1 MMFHLLRVRRTY
13 QAQVTATGD
22 IVEFLKKLSKKQL
35 FGLILA
41 LLVVMTV
48 IGSIIANFT
57 YLSDD
62 EQKTV
67 RIAVV
72 APLSGPLAVNGES
85 LKQGAELYAAGINE
99 EGGIRGGRVIIDV
112 YDDKNDPDEARRI
125 AEEIGAKTST
135 LAVISHWS
143 VAATRAAAPIYQKYN
158 VPMIAPSPL
167 DRSVIKDRP
176 SVFSGVYDTNYETA
190 FVANYTR
197 NVLGQKT
204 ASIIHDLSPRGL
216 RMAEAFEE
224 TYNRFGTRIRYKWG
238 FDSKSADAGA
248 RISEIVQDLKPKLD
262 VGTVFIAAEGDF
274 AAKVLKALR
283 DDKIRN
289 PVVGTSILATRGF
302 QAALGSDGDTIASYT
317 NGIVASTPL
326 LFDTANEEAQD
337 FNSRYQNKFGATSD
351 WVSAYA
357 FDTVHLIVEG
367 FKSATRNQDEDVVQ
381 GGRRIIRE
389 RLAAALDP
397 ETGIRGISGV
407 KMFSKEGEAKS
418 PVFMGRYDGRDMVS
432 ALTQLQPIKTGV
444 AANFIE
450 ELKKGKVLYVNDRF
464 MYKTNVVYTG
474 LQMKEVSDLDI
485 EKGQVT
491 LNFLLWFR
499 YSGDFKPEDLVFSNA
514 VEPIVLDK
522 PVEEQISRG
531 LNYKLYEVK
540 GKFTYN
546 FSKVKRPYGTFL
558 VGFDFAHKHLN
569 RNNLQYVTDVLGI
582 GLAGNSTYK
591 AILERNNVLSEKLGW
606 DIDRAWVSQ
615 EIVPVGTRG
624 DPTYVGHGSV
634 DPLFSRITL
643 GILTSPA
650 TINVRDFVPEEYFV
664 YLAIF
669 GVLGSLFA
677 VLMDRKKHGRFWSAQ
692 SWILRLMAWPVLL
705 LAGGNLLLDF
715 AVQELQ
721 VGYVDTIVIIYKC
734 LWWIVPARIGGIALE
749 RFLWVPLEQHTR
761 RMVPNVIRMFG
772 SLNIYVLASFGI
784 IAFVFDQK
792 ITSLLATSGLLAMII
807 GLAVQANISNVFSGI
822 AINIERPFV
831 VGDWVKIGD
840 LEEGEVVDITWRTV
854 RVKSRN
860 GFTISVPNGQASEWP
875 VHNYTAGK
883 VTRLTFNL
891 NADPDVDPRGIEEV
905 LMRALLKSEN
915 LVKEP
920 KPAVRY
926 NGTVDGFN
934 DWGGQFTI
942 QYWIANYSMR
952 EQIASDV
959 WDNVW
964 DELEKAGLC
973 GKVNQAPETATDVS
987 DADKPQAQPA

>member
-1 MMFHLLRVRRTY
+1 M
-13 QAQVTATGD
+13 
-22 IVEFLKKLSKKQL
+22 EFLKKLNKKQL

-62 EQKTV
+62 EDKTV

-72 APLSGPLAVNGES
+72 APLSGPMAINGQS
-85 LKQGAELYAAGINE
+85 LKQGAELYAEGINA
-99 EGGIRGGRVIIDV
+99 EGGIHGGRVIVDV
-112 YDDKNDPDEARRI
+112 YDDKNDPEEARRI
-125 AEEIGAKTST
+125 AEEIGAKTTT
-135 LAVISHWS
+135 LAVIGHWS
-143 VAATRAAAPIYQKYN
+143 VETTRAAAPIYQKYN
-158 VPMIAPSPL
+158 VPMLAPSPL
-167 DRSVIKDRP
+167 DMDIVADKP
-176 SVFSGVYDTNYETA
+176 SVFSGVFDTNYETA

-204 ASIIHDLSPRGL
+204 ASVIHDLSPRGL
-216 RMAEAFEE
+216 RMADAFEE
-224 TYNRFGTRIRYKWG
+224 TYNRFGTRMRYKWG
-238 FDSKSADAGA
+238 FDSKSADVNN
-248 RISEIVQDLKPKLD
+248 RISEVIEDLKPKLD
-262 VGTVFIAAEGDF
+262 VGTIFIAAEEDF
-274 AAKVLKALR
+274 AALILKALR
-283 DDKIRN
+283 DNKIRN
-289 PVVGTSILATRGF
+289 PVVGTSILATRAF
-302 QAALGSDGDTIASYT
+302 QAALGTDSETIADYT

-337 FNSRYQNKFGATSD
+337 FNSRYQNKFGASSD

-357 FDTVHLIVEG
+357 FDAVHLVVEG
-367 FKSATRNQDEDVVQ
+367 FKSAARQKNEGIVQ

-397 ETGIRGISGV
+397 ETGIRGITGV
-407 KMFSKEGEAKS
+407 KTFSREGEAKS

-432 ALTQLQPIKTGV
+432 ALTQLQPIKAGV

-491 LNFLLWFR
+491 LSFLLWFR
-499 YSGDFKPEDLVFSNA
+499 YSGDFQPEDLVFSNA
-514 VEPIVLDK
+514 VTPIVLDK

-531 LNYKLYEVK
+531 LNYKLYDVT
-540 GKFTYN
+540 GKFNYN

-582 GLAGNSTYK
+582 GLAGNSTFQN
-591 AILERNNVLSEKLGW
+591 ILERNNVISEKLNW

-634 DPLFSRITL
+634 DPLFSRITM

-650 TINVRDFVPEEYFV
+650 NINVRDFVPEEYFV

-669 GVLGSLFA
+669 GVLGSIFA

-692 SWILRLMAWPVLL
+692 SWILRVMAWPVLL

-721 VGYVDTIVIIYKC
+721 VGYVDMFVLIYNC
-734 LWWIVPARIGGIALE
+734 LWWIIPARICGIALE

-831 VGDWVKIGD
+831 VGDWVKIGELD
-840 LEEGEVVDITWRTV
+840 EGEVVDITWRTV

-883 VTRLTFNL
+883 VTRLEFNL

-905 LMRALLKSEN
+905 LMRALLKSDN

-926 NGTVDGFN
+926 CGTIDGYN

-952 EQIASDV
+952 EKIASDV

-964 DELEKAGLC
+964 DEMEKAGLC
-973 GKVNQAPETATDVS
+973 GKVKQAAETDSGTPDTNE
-987 DADKPQAQPA
+987 PQAQPA

>member
-1 MMFHLLRVRRTY
+1 M
-13 QAQVTATGD
+13 
-22 IVEFLKKLSKKQL
+22 EFLKKLSKKQL

-41 LLVVMTV
+41 LLVIMTI
-48 IGSIIANFT
+48 IGSVIANFT

-62 EQKTV
+62 EDKTV

-72 APLSGPLAVNGES
+72 APLSGPLAVNGQA
-85 LKQGAELYAAGINE
+85 LKQGAELYAEGINE
-99 EGGIRGGRVIIDV
+99 AGGIRGGRVIVDV
-112 YDDKNDPDEARRI
+112 YDDKNDPAEAERI
-125 AEEIGAKTST
+125 AEQLSRTEAGPSST
-135 LAVISHWS
+135 DTKPPLAVIGHWGNNVS
-143 VAATRAAAPIYQKYN
+143 AAVAPIYEAAGL
-158 VPMIAPSPL
+158 PMITPAPV
-167 DRSVIKDRP
+167 DRDVVAGRSNI
-176 SVFSGVYDTNYETA
+176 FSGVFETSHETA

-216 RMAEAFEE
+216 KMADTFEE
-224 TYNRFGTRIRYKWG
+224 TYKRFGTRIRYKWG
-238 FDSKSADAGA
+238 FDSSGGNFEQ
-248 RISEIVQDLKPKLD
+248 RIAEIVEDLKPKLD
-262 VGTVFIAAEGDF
+262 VGTVFIAAEED
-274 AAKVLKALR
+274 AAAAVLKALR
-283 DDKIRN
+283 DAKARN
-289 PVVGTSILATRGF
+289 PVVGTSILATRAF
-302 QAALGSDGDTIASYT
+302 QDALSTDGDTVSKYA

-337 FNSRYQNKFGATSD
+337 FNTRYQRKFGASSD
-351 WVSAYA
+351 WVAAYS
-357 FDTVHLIVEG
+357 FDTTHLIVEG
-367 FKSATRNQDEDVVQ
+367 FKSGVREEDEEIIA
-381 GGRRIIRE
+381 GGRRMIRE
-389 RLAAALDP
+389 RLAQALDQ
-397 ETGIRGISGV
+397 ESGIRGISGV
-407 KMFSKEGEAKS
+407 KTFSADGEAKS
-418 PVFMGRYDGRDMVS
+418 PVFMGRYDGRNMVS

-474 LQMKEVSDLDI
+474 LQLKEVRDLDVD
-485 EKGQVT
+485 EGTVT

-499 YSGDFKPEDLVFSNA
+499 YSGDFKPEDLIFSNA

-522 PVEEQISRG
+522 PAAEQISRG
-531 LNYKLYEVK
+531 LNYKLFEVTS
-540 GKFTYN
+540 KFSYN
-546 FSKVKRPYGTFL
+546 FSKVKRPYGTVL
-558 VGFDFAHKHLN
+558 IGFDFAHRFLN

-582 GLAGNSTYK
+582 GLAGDTSFQT
-591 AILERNNVLSEKLGW
+591 ILERNQVISEKLDW
-606 DIDRAWVSQ
+606 EIDRAWVSQ

-634 DPLFSRITL
+634 DPMFSRITM
-643 GILTSPA
+643 GVLTSPSR
-650 TINVRDFVPEEYFV
+650 INVRDFVPEEYFV

-669 GVLGSLFA
+669 GVLGTVFA

-705 LAGGNLLLDF
+705 LAGGSLLLDW
-715 AVQELQ
+715 AVVELQ
-721 VGYVDTIVIIYKC
+721 AGYVDMIVLVYDC
-734 LWWIVPARIGGIALE
+734 LWWIVPARIAGIALE

-772 SLNIYVLASFGI
+772 SLNIYILASFGI

-807 GLAVQANISNVFSGI
+807 GLAIQANISNVFSGI

-883 VTRLTFNL
+883 VTRLSFAL
-891 NADPDVDPRGIEEV
+891 NVDPDVDPRHIEDV
-905 LMRALLKSEN
+905 LMRALLKSED

-926 NGTVDGFN
+926 NGTVDGYN
-934 DWGGQFTI
+934 DWGGNFSI

-952 EQIASDV
+952 EQIASHV

-973 GKVNQAPETATDVS
+973 GKVSQAPDAGGQ
-987 DADKPQAQPA
+987 DADTSEPQAQPAQ

>member
-1 MMFHLLRVRRTY
+1 
-13 QAQVTATGD
+13 
-22 IVEFLKKLSKKQL
+22 VEFLKQLSKKQL

-41 LLVVMTV
+41 LLVIMT
-48 IGSIIANFT
+48 ILGSIIANFT

-62 EQKTV
+62 EDKTV

-72 APLSGPLAVNGES
+72 APLSGPLAVNGQS
-85 LKQGAELYAAGINE
+85 LKQGAELYAEGINDA
-99 EGGIRGGRVIIDV
+99 GGIRGGRVIVDV
-112 YDDKNDPDEARRI
+112 YDDKNDPAEASRI
-125 AEEIGAKTST
+125 AEELGAKSST
-135 LAVISHWS
+135 LAVIGHWS
-143 VAATRAAAPIYQKYN
+143 VETSKAAAPIYQKYN
-158 VPMIAPSPL
+158 LPMIAPAPL
-167 DRSVIKDRP
+167 DREIVEGKPVI
-176 SVFSGVYDTNYETA
+176 FSGIFDTNHETA

-216 RMAEAFEE
+216 RMAETFEE
-224 TYNRFGTRIRYKWG
+224 TYKRFGTRIRYKWG
-238 FDSKSADAGA
+238 FDSENDDLEA
-248 RISEIVQDLKPKLD
+248 RINEIVEDLKPKLD
-262 VGTVFIAAEGDF
+262 VGTVFIAAEEDT
-274 AAKVLKALR
+274 AARVLMALR
-283 DDKIRN
+283 DAKARN
-289 PVVGTSILATRGF
+289 PVVGTSILATRAF
-302 QAALGSDGDTIASYT
+302 QQSLGKDSETIAGYT
-317 NGIVASTPL
+317 NGIVTSTPL

-337 FNSRYQNKFGATSD
+337 FNSRYQNKFGSSSD

-357 FDTVHLIVEG
+357 FDSTHLIVEG
-367 FKSATRNQDEDVVQ
+367 FKGGVRQEGEGIVD
-381 GGRRIIRE
+381 GGRRMIRE
-389 RLAAALDP
+389 RLSQAIDA
-397 ETGIRGISGV
+397 ENGIRGISGV
-407 KMFSKEGEAKS
+407 KTFTAEGEAKS

-432 ALTQLQPIKTGV
+432 ALTQLQPIKAGV

-474 LQMKEVSDLDI
+474 LQVKEVTDLDV

-499 YSGDFKPEDLVFSNA
+499 YSGDFKPEDLIFSNA

-522 PVEEQISRG
+522 PAAEQISRG
-531 LNYKLYEVK
+531 LNYKLFEVT
-540 GKFTYN
+540 GKFNYN
-546 FSKVKRPYGTFL
+546 FSKVKRPYGTVL
-558 VGFDFAHKHLN
+558 IGFDFAHRFLN

-582 GLAGNSTYK
+582 GLAGDTTFQT
-591 AILERNNVLSEKLGW
+591 ILERNQVISEKLDW

-634 DPLFSRITL
+634 DPLFSRITM

-650 TINVRDFVPEEYFV
+650 RINVRDFVPEEYFV
-664 YLAIF
+664 YLTIF
-669 GVLGSLFA
+669 GVLGTIFA

-692 SWILRLMAWPVLL
+692 SWMLRLMSWPVLL
-705 LAGGNLLLDF
+705 LAGGSLLLDF

-721 VGYVDTIVIIYKC
+721 AGYVDMIVLVYDC
-734 LWWIVPARIGGIALE
+734 LWWIVPARICGIALE

-772 SLNIYVLASFGI
+772 SLNIYILAAFGI

-807 GLAVQANISNVFSGI
+807 GLAIQANISNVFSGI

-883 VTRLTFNL
+883 VTRMSYNL
-891 NADPDVDPRGIEEV
+891 NVDPDVDPRIIEDV
-905 LMRALLKSEN
+905 LMKALLKSEN

-926 NGTVDGFN
+926 NGTVDGYN
-934 DWGGQFTI
+934 DWGGQFSI

-973 GKVNQAPETATDVS
+973 GKVNKTPDNTEVAAGEGPE
-987 DADKPQAQPA
+987 PQAQPAQ

>member
-1 MMFHLLRVRRTY
+1 M
-13 QAQVTATGD
+13 
-22 IVEFLKKLSKKQL
+22 EFLKQLSKKQL

-41 LLVVMTV
+41 LLVIMT
-48 IGSIIANFT
+48 ILGSIVANFT

-62 EQKTV
+62 EDKTV

-72 APLSGPLAVNGES
+72 APLSGPLAINGQS
-85 LKQGAELYAAGINE
+85 LMQGAELYAEGINDA
-99 EGGIRGGRVIIDV
+99 GGIRGGRVIVDV
-112 YDDKNDPDEARRI
+112 HDDKNDPDEARRI
-125 AEEIGAKTST
+125 AEELGAKSNT
-135 LAVISHWS
+135 LAVIGHWS
-143 VAATRAAAPIYQKYN
+143 VETTRAAASVYQKYN
-158 VPMIAPSPL
+158 LPMIAPTPL
-167 DRSVIKDRP
+167 DRSVVEGNA
-176 SVFSGVYDTNYETA
+176 SVFSGVFDTSHETA

-204 ASIIHDLSPRGL
+204 ASIIHDLSPRGS
-216 RMAEAFEE
+216 RMADTFEE
-224 TYNRFGTRIRYKWG
+224 TYKRFGTRIRYKWG
-238 FDSKSADAGA
+238 FDSQSADLDA
-248 RISEIVQDLKPKLD
+248 RIQEIVEDLKPKLD
-262 VGTVFIAAEGDF
+262 VGTVFIAAEEDV
-274 AAKVLKALR
+274 AAKVLVALR
-283 DDKIRN
+283 GVKARN
-289 PVVGTSILATRGF
+289 QVVGTSILATRAF
-302 QAALGSDGDTIASYT
+302 QQALGEENETIASLT

-337 FNSRYQNKFGATSD
+337 FNSRYQNKFGSTSD
-351 WVSAYA
+351 WVAAYA
-357 FDTVHLIVEG
+357 FDATHLIVEG
-367 FKSATRNQDEDVVQ
+367 FKSGTRDEGEDVVT
-381 GGRRIIRE
+381 GGRRLIRE
-389 RLAAALDP
+389 RLASALDAD
-397 ETGIRGISGV
+397 TGIRGISGV
-407 KMFSKEGEAKS
+407 KAFTADGEAKS

-432 ALTQLQPIKTGV
+432 ALTQLQPIKAGV

-474 LQMKEVSDLDI
+474 LQVKEVSELDV

-491 LNFLLWFR
+491 LNLLLWFR
-499 YSGDFKPEDLVFSNA
+499 YSGDFQPEDLIFSNA

-522 PVEEQISRG
+522 PAAEQISRG
-531 LNYKLYEVK
+531 LNYKLYEITA
-540 GKFTYN
+540 KFNYN
-546 FSKVKRPYGTFL
+546 FSKVKRPYGTVL
-558 VGFDFAHKHLN
+558 IGFDFAHRFLN

-582 GLAGNSTYK
+582 GLAGENTFQS
-591 AILERNNVLSEKLGW
+591 ILERNQVISEKLDW

-615 EIVPVGTRG
+615 EIVPIGTRG

-634 DPLFSRITL
+634 DPLFSRITM

-650 TINVRDFVPEEYFV
+650 RINVRDFVPEEYFV
-664 YLAIF
+664 YLTIF
-669 GVLGSLFA
+669 GVLGTVFA

-692 SWILRLMAWPVLL
+692 SWMLRLMAWPVLL
-705 LAGGNLLLDF
+705 LAGGSLLLDF

-721 VGYVDTIVIIYKC
+721 AGYVDMIVLVYDC
-734 LWWIVPARIGGIALE
+734 LWWIVPARISGIALE

-772 SLNIYVLASFGI
+772 SLNIYILAAFGI

-807 GLAVQANISNVFSGI
+807 GLAIQANISNVFSGI

-875 VHNYTAGK
+875 VHNFTAGK
-883 VTRLTFNL
+883 VTRLHFNL
-891 NADPDVDPRGIEEV
+891 NIDPDVDPRGVEDV
-905 LMRALLKSEN
+905 LMKALLKSDN

-926 NGTVDGFN
+926 NGTVDGYN

-973 GKVNQAPETATDVS
+973 GKVSEKPEVGSAS
-987 DADKPQAQPA
+987 GGDAAEPQAQPAQ

>member
-1 MMFHLLRVRRTY
+1 M
-13 QAQVTATGD
+13 TGTGE
-22 IVEFLKKLSKKQL
+22 IVEFLKRLSKKQL

-41 LLVVMTV
+41 LLVIMTI

-62 EQKTV
+62 EDKTV

-72 APLSGPLAVNGES
+72 APLSGPLAINGQS
-85 LKQGAELYAAGINE
+85 LTQGAELYAEGINE
-99 EGGIRGGRVIIDV
+99 AGGIRGGRVIVDV
-112 YDDKNDPDEARRI
+112 YDDKNDPAEARRI
-125 AEEIGAKTST
+125 AEELGNSST
-135 LAVISHWS
+135 LAVIGHWS
-143 VAATRAAAPIYQKYN
+143 VKTSSAAAPIYQKYN
-158 VPMIAPSPL
+158 LPMIAPAPV
-167 DRSVIKDRP
+167 DHDVVEGKPAI
-176 SVFSGVYDTNYETA
+176 FSGVFDTNHETA

-216 RMAEAFEE
+216 KMADTFEE
-224 TYNRFGTRIRYKWG
+224 TYKRFGTRIRYKWG
-238 FDSKSADAGA
+238 FDSESPDLDD
-248 RISEIVQDLKPKLD
+248 RIQEIAEDLKPKLD
-262 VGTVFIAAEGDF
+262 VGTVFIAAEEDI
-274 AAKVLKALR
+274 AAKVLIALR
-283 DDKIRN
+283 GIKARN
-289 PVVGTSILATRGF
+289 PVVGTSILATRAF
-302 QAALGSDGDTIASYT
+302 QQSLGEDSETISGYT
-317 NGIVASTPL
+317 NGIVTSTPL

-337 FNSRYQNKFGATSD
+337 FNSRYQNKFGSTSD
-351 WVSAYA
+351 WVAAYA
-357 FDTVHLIVEG
+357 FDTTHLIVES
-367 FKSATRNQDEDVVQ
+367 FKGGVRAEEENIVD

-389 RLAAALDP
+389 RLAAAIDL
-397 ETGIRGISGV
+397 ENGIRGITGV
-407 KMFSKEGEAKS
+407 KTFTAQGEAKS
-418 PVFMGRYDGRDMVS
+418 PVFMGRYDGRNMVS
-432 ALTQLQPIKTGV
+432 ALTQLQPIKAGV

-474 LQMKEVSDLDI
+474 LQVKEVTDLDV

-491 LNFLLWFR
+491 LHFLLWFR
-499 YSGDFKPEDLVFSNA
+499 YSGDFKPEDLIFSNA
-514 VEPIVLDK
+514 VEPIVLDT
-522 PVEEQISRG
+522 PAAEQISRG

-540 GKFTYN
+540 GKFNYN
-546 FSKVKRPYGTFL
+546 FSKVKRPYGTVL
-558 VGFDFAHKHLN
+558 IGFDFAHRVLN

-582 GLAGNSTYK
+582 GLAGQTTFQN
-591 AILERNNVLSEKLGW
+591 ILERNQVISEKLDW

-634 DPLFSRITL
+634 DPLFSRITM
-643 GILTSPA
+643 GVLTSPA
-650 TINVRDFVPEEYFV
+650 RINVRDFVPEEYFV
-664 YLAIF
+664 YLTIF
-669 GVLGSLFA
+669 GLLGTIFA

-692 SWILRLMAWPVLL
+692 SWILRLMSWPVLL
-705 LAGGNLLLDF
+705 LAGGSLLLDF

-721 VGYVDTIVIIYKC
+721 AGYVDMIVLVYDC
-734 LWWIVPARIGGIALE
+734 LWWIIPARICGIALE

-772 SLNIYVLASFGI
+772 SLNIYILAAFGI

-807 GLAVQANISNVFSGI
+807 GLAIQANISNVFSGI

-831 VGDWVKIGD
+831 VGDWVKIGE

-854 RVKSRN
+854 RVKTRN

-883 VTRLTFNL
+883 VTRLSYNL
-891 NADPDVDPRGIEEV
+891 NVDPDVDPRGIEDV

-915 LVKEP
+915 IVKEP
-920 KPAVRY
+920 KPSVRY
-926 NGTVDGFN
+926 NGTVDGYN
-934 DWGGQFTI
+934 DWGGQFSI

-973 GKVNQAPETATDVS
+973 GKVNKAESEDVS
-987 DADKPQAQPA
+987 PDSDAGNAEPQAQPAQ

>member
-1 MMFHLLRVRRTY
+1 M
-13 QAQVTATGD
+13 
-22 IVEFLKKLSKKQL
+22 EFLKGLNKKQL

-41 LLVVMTV
+41 LLVIMTV

-62 EQKTV
+62 EDKTV

-72 APLSGPLAVNGES
+72 APLSGPLAVNGQS
-85 LKQGAELYAAGINE
+85 LKQGAELYAEGINE
-99 EGGIRGGRVIIDV
+99 EGGIRGGRVVIDV
-112 YDDKNDPDEARRI
+112 YDDKNDPAEARKI
-125 AEEIGAKTST
+125 AEELAANSRT
-135 LAVISHWS
+135 LAVIGHWS
-143 VAATRAAAPIYQKYN
+143 VAAASAAAPIYQKHDL
-158 VPMIAPSPL
+158 PMIAPAPL
-167 DRSVIKDRP
+167 DKSVAEGSPAI
-176 SVFSGVYDTNYETA
+176 FSGVFDTNHETA

-216 RMAEAFEE
+216 RMAETFEE
-224 TYNRFGTRIRYKWG
+224 TYSRFGTRIRYKWG
-238 FDSKSADAGA
+238 FDSTSTDVDT
-248 RISEIVQDLKPKLD
+248 RIQEIVEDLKPKLD
-262 VGTVFIAAEGDF
+262 VGTVFIAAEEDF
-274 AAKVLKALR
+274 AAAVLMALR
-283 DDKIRN
+283 DNKIRN
-289 PVVGTSILATRGF
+289 PVVGTSLLATRAF
-302 QAALGSDGDTIASYT
+302 QVALGKDSETIAGYT
-317 NGIVASTPL
+317 NGIVTSTPL
-326 LFDTANEEAQD
+326 LFDTANEEAQV
-337 FNSRYQNKFGATSD
+337 FNARYQTKFGTTSD

-367 FKSATRNQDEDVVQ
+367 FKSQARKDGEDAVK

-389 RLAAALDP
+389 RLAQALDA
-397 ETGIRGISGV
+397 ETGIRGITGV
-407 KMFSKEGEAKS
+407 KSFTEQGEAKS

-432 ALTQLQPIKTGV
+432 ALTQLQPIKVGV

-474 LQMKEVSDLDI
+474 LQVKEVTDLDI
-485 EKGQVT
+485 EKGHVT

-499 YSGDFKPEDLVFSNA
+499 YSGDFQPEDLVFTNA
-514 VEPIVLDK
+514 AEPIILDK
-522 PVEEQISRG
+522 PSEEQISRG
-531 LNYKLYEVK
+531 LNYKLYEVT
-540 GKFTYN
+540 GKFNYN
-546 FSKVKRPYGTFL
+546 FSKVKRPYGTVL
-558 VGFDFAHKHLN
+558 IGFDFAHRRLN

-582 GLAGNSTYK
+582 GLAGNETFQS
-591 AILERNNVLSEKLGW
+591 ILERNQVISAKLDW
-606 DIDRAWVSQ
+606 DIDRAWISQ

-634 DPLFSRITL
+634 DPLFSRITM
-643 GILTSPA
+643 GVLTSPA
-650 TINVRDFVPEEYFV
+650 QINVRDFVPEEYFV

-669 GVLGSLFA
+669 GVLGTIFA

-692 SWILRLMAWPVLL
+692 SWMLRVMSWPVLL

-721 VGYVDTIVIIYKC
+721 AGYVDMIVLVYDC
-734 LWWIVPARIGGIALE
+734 LWWIIPARLCGIALE

-772 SLNIYVLASFGI
+772 SMNIYVLAAFGI

-792 ITSLLATSGLLAMII
+792 ITSLLATSGLLAMIV
-807 GLAVQANISNVFSGI
+807 GLAIQANISNVFSGI

-840 LEEGEVVDITWRTV
+840 LEEGEVVDITWRTI
-854 RVKSRN
+854 RVKTRN

-883 VTRLTFNL
+883 VTRLSFNL
-891 NADPDVDPRGIEEV
+891 NVDPNVDPRGVEAV
-905 LMRALLKSEN
+905 LMKALLKSDN

-920 KPAVRY
+920 KPTVRY
-926 NGTVDGFN
+926 NGTVDGYN
-934 DWGGQFTI
+934 DWGGQFSI
-942 QYWIANYSMR
+942 QYWIASYSMR

-973 GKVNQAPETATDVS
+973 GAVQQAAEKDEGGGNAEL
-987 DADKPQAQPA
+987 PQSQPA

>member
-1 MMFHLLRVRRTY
+1 M
-13 QAQVTATGD
+13 GE

-41 LLVVMTV
+41 LLVIMTV
-48 IGSIIANFT
+48 IGSVIANFT

-62 EQKTV
+62 EDKTV

-72 APLSGPLAVNGES
+72 APLSGPLAINGQS
-85 LKQGAELYAAGINE
+85 LKQGAELYAEGINDA
-99 EGGIRGGRVIIDV
+99 GGIRGGRVIVDV
-112 YDDKNDPDEARRI
+112 YDDKNDPAEAARI
-125 AEEIGAKTST
+125 AEDLGANSST
-135 LAVISHWS
+135 LAVIGHWS
-143 VAATRAAAPIYQKYN
+143 VETSRAAAPVYQKHSL
-158 VPMIAPSPL
+158 PMIAPAPL
-167 DRSVIKDRP
+167 DRAIVEGNP
-176 SVFSGVYDTNYETA
+176 SVFSGVFDTNHETA

-216 RMAEAFEE
+216 NMADTFEE
-224 TYNRFGTRIRYKWG
+224 TYKRFGTRIRYKWG
-238 FDSKSADAGA
+238 FDSTAGNVDE
-248 RISEIVQDLKPKLD
+248 RIAEIVADLKPKLD
-262 VGTVFIAAEGDF
+262 VGTVFIAAEEGM
-274 AAKVLKALR
+274 AAKVLSALR
-283 DDKIRN
+283 DAKARN
-289 PVVGTSILATRGF
+289 PVVGTSILATRAF
-302 QAALGSDGDTIASYT
+302 QQAVGSDDEAIARYT

-337 FNSRYQNKFGATSD
+337 FNSRYQNKFGASSD
-351 WVSAYA
+351 WVAAYA
-357 FDTVHLIVEG
+357 FDATHLIVEG
-367 FKSATRNQDEDVVQ
+367 FKAGERGETEDVVG
-381 GGRRIIRE
+381 GGRRMIRE
-389 RLAAALDP
+389 RLAAAIDP

-407 KMFSKEGEAKS
+407 KTFSKDGEAKS
-418 PVFMGRYDGRDMVS
+418 PVFMGRYDGRNMVS
-432 ALTQLQPIKTGV
+432 ALTQLQPIKAGV

-474 LQMKEVSDLDI
+474 LQVKEVTDLDL
-485 EKGQVT
+485 EKGTVT

-499 YSGDFKPEDLVFSNA
+499 YSGDFHPEDLIFSNA
-514 VEPIVLDK
+514 VDNIVLDK
-522 PVEEQISRG
+522 PAAEQISRG
-531 LNYKLYEVK
+531 LNYKLFEVT
-540 GKFTYN
+540 GKFNYN
-546 FSKVKRPYGTFL
+546 FSKVKRPYGTIL
-558 VGFDFAHKHLN
+558 VGFDFAHRFLN

-582 GLAGNSTYK
+582 GLAGDTTFQ
-591 AILERNNVLSEKLGW
+591 AILERNQVISEKLDW

-634 DPLFSRITL
+634 DPLFSRITM

-650 TINVRDFVPEEYFV
+650 RINVRDFVPEEYFV
-664 YLAIF
+664 YLTIF
-669 GVLGSLFA
+669 GLLGSVFA

-705 LAGGNLLLDF
+705 LAGGSLLLDF
-715 AVQELQ
+715 AVLELQ
-721 VGYVDTIVIIYKC
+721 AGYVDMIVLVYDC
-734 LWWIVPARIGGIALE
+734 LWWIVPARICGIALE

-772 SLNIYVLASFGI
+772 SLNIYVLAAFGI

-807 GLAVQANISNVFSGI
+807 GLAIQANISNVFSGI

-883 VTRLTFNL
+883 VTRLSFNL
-891 NADPDVDPRGIEEV
+891 NVDPDVDPRMIEEV

-926 NGTVDGFN
+926 NGTVDGYN
-934 DWGGQFTI
+934 DWGGQFSI

-973 GKVNQAPETATDVS
+973 GKVKEAPENEGGDATE
-987 DADKPQAQPA
+987 PQAQPAE

>member
-1 MMFHLLRVRRTY
+1 M
-13 QAQVTATGD
+13 GD
-22 IVEFLKKLSKKQL
+22 IVEFLKRLDKRQM
-35 FGLILA
+35 FVLILV
-41 LLVVMTV
+41 LLLVMTV
-48 IGSIIANFT
+48 FGSIIANFT

-62 EQKTV
+62 EDKTV

-72 APLSGPLAVNGES
+72 GPMSGPLAINGKS
-85 LKQGAELYAAGINE
+85 LEQGAQLYAETINE
-99 EGGIRGGRVIIDV
+99 DGGIRGGRVIVDV
-112 YDDKNDPDEARRI
+112 YDDKNDPTEAQRI
-125 AEEIGAKTST
+125 AEELGAGVTT
-135 LAVISHWS
+135 LAVIGHWS
-143 VAATRAAAPIYQKYN
+143 NATSAAAAAIYEKHKL
-158 VPMIAPSPL
+158 PMIAPTPL
-167 DRSVIKDRP
+167 DGSVVEGRNW
-176 SVFSGVYDTNYETA
+176 VFSGVFNTDHETA

-204 ASIIHDLSPRGL
+204 ASIIHDLSPRGI
-216 RMAEAFEE
+216 RMAEVFEE
-224 TYNRFGTRIRYKWG
+224 TYQRFGTRIRYKWG
-238 FDSKSADAGA
+238 FDSSSPDAAD
-248 RISEIVQDLKPKLD
+248 RIAEIVEDMKPKLD
-262 VGTVFIAAEGDF
+262 VGTVFIAAEEDM
-274 AAKVLKALR
+274 AAMVLRTMRDEKA
-283 DDKIRN
+283 RN
-289 PVVGTSILATRGF
+289 PVVGTSILATRAF
-302 QAALGSDGDTIASYT
+302 QKALGETGEAIAGYS

-337 FNSRYQNKFGATSD
+337 FNSRYQNKYGASSD
-351 WVSAYA
+351 WVAAYA
-357 FDTVHLIVEG
+357 FDSAHL
-367 FKSATRNQDEDVVQ
+367 VVQ
-381 GGRRIIRE
+381 AFKDGNRLDGEPIIAGGRRIIRDA
-389 RLAAALDP
+389 LAGAIDVKS
-397 ETGIRGISGV
+397 GIRGVTGI
-407 KMFSKEGEAKS
+407 KTFSPQGEAKT

-432 ALTQLQPIKTGV
+432 ALTQLEPIKAGV

-474 LQMKEVSDLDI
+474 VQVKDVSEPDI
-485 EKGQVT
+485 EKGHIT
-491 LNFLLWFR
+491 IEFLLWFR

-514 VEPIVLDK
+514 VEPIILDN

-531 LNYKLYEVK
+531 LNYKLYDVK
-540 GKFTYN
+540 GKFRYN
-546 FSKVKRPYGTFL
+546 FSKVKRPYGTVL
-558 VGFDFAHKHLN
+558 TGFDFTHKHLN

-582 GLAGNSTYK
+582 GLAGDTTFQQ
-591 AILERNNVLSEKLGW
+591 ILEKNQSINPKLDW
-606 DIDRAWVSQ
+606 DIERAWVSQ
-615 EIVPVGTRG
+615 EIIPVGTRG
-624 DPTYVGHGSV
+624 DPAYVGHGSV
-634 DPLFSRITL
+634 DPLFSRITM

-650 TINVRDFVPEEYFV
+650 RINVRDFVPEEYFV

-669 GVLGSLFA
+669 GFLGSVFG
-677 VLMDRKKHGRFWSAQ
+677 VLMDRKQHGRFWSVQ
-692 SWILRLMAWPVLL
+692 SWILRVMSWPVLL

-721 VGYVDTIVIIYKC
+721 TGYVDMIVLIYDC
-734 LWWIVPARIGGIALE
+734 LWWIIPARLCGIALE

-772 SLNIYVLASFGI
+772 SLNIYVLAGFGI

-807 GLAVQANISNVFSGI
+807 GLAIQANISNVFSGI

-883 VTRLTFNL
+883 VTRLEFNL
-891 NADPDVDPRGIEEV
+891 NVDPDADPRAIEAVLLQALVDSKNV
-905 LMRALLKSEN
+905 
-915 LVKEP
+915 VKEP

-926 NGTVDGFN
+926 NGTVDGYN
-934 DWGGQFTI
+934 DWGGQFAI

-964 DELEKAGLC
+964 DALEKAGYC
-973 GKVNQAPETATDVS
+973 GKKEDLPM
-987 DADKPQAQPA
+987 ADGGAPQAQPA

>member
-1 MMFHLLRVRRTY
+1 M
-13 QAQVTATGD
+13 
-22 IVEFLKKLSKKQL
+22 EFLKKLSKKQL

-41 LLVVMTV
+41 LLVIMTV

-62 EQKTV
+62 EDKTV
-67 RIAVV
+67 RIAIV
-72 APLSGPLAVNGES
+72 APLTGALAVNGQS
-85 LKQGAELYAAGINE
+85 LQQGAELYAEGINDA
-99 EGGIRGGRVIIDV
+99 GGIDGGRIVVEV
-112 YDDKNDPDEARRI
+112 YDDKNDPAEARKI
-125 AEEIGAKTST
+125 AEELGSNSNV
-135 LAVISHWS
+135 LAVIGHWS
-143 VAATRAAAPIYQKYN
+143 VATTQAAAPIYDKHN
-158 VPMIAPSPL
+158 LPMIAPAPVS
-167 DRSVIKDRP
+167 KDIVQGAP
-176 SVFSGVYDTNYETA
+176 SVFSGVFDTDHETA

-216 RMAEAFEE
+216 RMAEMFEE
-224 TYNRFGTRIRYKWG
+224 TYKRFGTRIRYKWG
-238 FDSKSADAGA
+238 FDGSSANAKS
-248 RISEIVQDLKPKLD
+248 RIDEIVADLKPKLD
-262 VGTVFIAAEGDF
+262 VGTVFIAAEEDM
-274 AAKVLKALR
+274 AATVLKSLRDAKV
-283 DDKIRN
+283 RN
-289 PVVGTSILATRGF
+289 QVVGTSILATRAF
-302 QAALGSDGDTIASYT
+302 QKALAPTNEEVARYT

-337 FNSRYQNKFGATSD
+337 FNSRYQTKFGASSD
-351 WVSAYA
+351 WVSAYS
-357 FDTVHLIVEG
+357 FDAVHLVVEG
-367 FKSATRNQDEDVVQ
+367 FRNGTRQDDETIVA
-381 GGRRIIRE
+381 GGRRMIKD
-389 RLAAALDP
+389 RLARATKLED
-397 ETGIRGISGV
+397 GIRGISGV
-407 KMFSKEGEAKS
+407 KTFSAEGEAKS
-418 PVFMGRYDGRDMVS
+418 PVFMGRYDGRNMVS
-432 ALTQLQPIKTGV
+432 ALTQLQPIKAGV

-474 LQMKEVSDLDI
+474 LQVKEVTELDVA
-485 EKGQVT
+485 KGQVT

-499 YSGDFKPEDLVFSNA
+499 YSGDFKPEDLIFSNA

-522 PVEEQISRG
+522 PAAEQISRG
-531 LNYKLYEVK
+531 LNYKLFEVT
-540 GKFTYN
+540 GKFNYN
-546 FSKVKRPYGTFL
+546 FSNVKRPYGTVL
-558 VGFDFAHKHLN
+558 IGFDFAHRQLN

-582 GLAGNSTYK
+582 GLAGNTTFQQ
-591 AILERNNVLSEKLGW
+591 ILEKNNVISEKLDW

-634 DPLFSRITL
+634 DPLFSRITM

-650 TINVRDFVPEEYFV
+650 RINVRDFVPEEYFV

-669 GVLGSLFA
+669 GVLGSIFA
-677 VLMDRKKHGRFWSAQ
+677 VLMDGKKHGRFWSAQ
-692 SWILRLMAWPVLL
+692 SWLLRVMAWPVLL

-715 AVQELQ
+715 AVLELQ
-721 VGYVDTIVIIYKC
+721 AGYVDMIVLVYDC
-734 LWWIVPARIGGIALE
+734 LWWLIPARICGIALE

-772 SLNIYVLASFGI
+772 SVNIYVLAGFGI

-807 GLAVQANISNVFSGI
+807 GLAIQANISNVFSGI

-831 VGDWVKIGD
+831 VGDWVKMGD
-840 LEEGEVVDITWRTV
+840 QEEGEVVDITWRTV
-854 RVKSRN
+854 RIKSRN

-875 VHNYTAGK
+875 VHNFTAGK
-883 VTRLTFNL
+883 VSRLSYNL
-891 NADPDVDPRGIEEV
+891 NVDADADPRHVEEV
-905 LMRALLKSEN
+905 LMRALLKSDN

-926 NGTVDGFN
+926 NGTVDGYN
-934 DWGGQFTI
+934 DWGGQFSI
-942 QYWIANYSMR
+942 QYWISNYSMR

-964 DELEKAGLC
+964 AELEQAGYC
-973 GKVNQAPETATDVS
+973 GNIEEARTKS
-987 DADKPQAQPA
+987 DDGEAPQAQPA

>member
-1 MMFHLLRVRRTY
+1 M
-13 QAQVTATGD
+13 
-22 IVEFLKKLSKKQL
+22 EFLKQLSKKQL

-41 LLVVMTV
+41 LLVIMTI

-62 EQKTV
+62 EDKTV

-72 APLSGPLAVNGES
+72 APLSGPLAVNGQS
-85 LKQGAELYAAGINE
+85 LTQGAELYAEGINE
-99 EGGIRGGRVIIDV
+99 AGGIRGGRVIIDV
-112 YDDKNDPDEARRI
+112 YDDKNDPNEARRI
-125 AEEIGAKTST
+125 AEDLGANSST
-135 LAVISHWS
+135 LAVIGHWS
-143 VAATRAAAPIYQKYN
+143 VDTTRAAAPVYQKHN
-158 VPMIAPSPL
+158 LPMIAPTPL
-167 DRSVIKDRP
+167 DRDIVEGNPAI
-176 SVFSGVYDTNYETA
+176 FSSVYDTNHEAA

-216 RMAEAFEE
+216 HMADTFEE
-224 TYNRFGTRIRYKWG
+224 TYKRFGTRIRYKWG
-238 FDSKSADAGA
+238 FDSNSADLDQ
-248 RISEIVQDLKPKLD
+248 RIEEIAADLKPKLD
-262 VGTVFIAAEGDF
+262 VGTVFIAAEEDV
-274 AAKVLKALR
+274 AAKVLRSLREAKA
-283 DDKIRN
+283 RN
-289 PVVGTSILATRGF
+289 PVVGTSILATRAF
-302 QAALGSDGDTIASYT
+302 QNALGNDGETIARYT

-351 WVSAYA
+351 WVAAYA
-357 FDTVHLIVEG
+357 FDTTHLIVEG
-367 FKSATRNQDEDVVQ
+367 FKAGARAEEEEIVA
-381 GGRRIIRE
+381 GGRRMIRE
-389 RLAAALDP
+389 RLAAAIDP
-397 ETGIRGISGV
+397 ETGIRGITGV
-407 KMFSKEGEAKS
+407 KTFTPDGEAKS

-432 ALTQLQPIKTGV
+432 ALTQLQPIKAGV

-474 LQMKEVSDLDI
+474 LQVKEVTDLDI

-499 YSGDFKPEDLVFSNA
+499 YSGDFKPEDLIFSNA
-514 VEPIVLDK
+514 VEPIVLDT
-522 PVEEQISRG
+522 PAAEQISRG
-531 LNYKLYEVK
+531 LNYKLFEVT
-540 GKFTYN
+540 GKFNYN
-546 FSKVKRPYGTFL
+546 FSKVKRPYGTVL
-558 VGFDFAHKHLN
+558 IGFDFAHRFLN

-582 GLAGNSTYK
+582 GLAGNTTFQT
-591 AILERNNVLSEKLGW
+591 ILERNQVISEKLDW

-634 DPLFSRITL
+634 DPLFSRITM

-650 TINVRDFVPEEYFV
+650 RINVRDFVPEEYFV
-664 YLAIF
+664 YLTIF
-669 GVLGSLFA
+669 GVLGTVFA

-692 SWILRLMAWPVLL
+692 SWMLRLMSWPVLL
-705 LAGGNLLLDF
+705 LAGGSLLLDF

-721 VGYVDTIVIIYKC
+721 AGYVDMIVLVYDC
-734 LWWIVPARIGGIALE
+734 LWWIVPARICGIALE

-772 SLNIYVLASFGI
+772 SLNIYILAAFGI

-807 GLAVQANISNVFSGI
+807 GLAIQANISNVFSGI

-883 VTRLTFNL
+883 VTRLSYNL
-891 NADPDVDPRGIEEV
+891 NVDPDVDPRIIEDV

-920 KPAVRY
+920 KPSVRY
-926 NGTVDGFN
+926 NGTVDGYN
-934 DWGGQFTI
+934 DWGGQFSI

-973 GKVNQAPETATDVS
+973 GKVSQVADNSGEAAAGTPE
-987 DADKPQAQPA
+987 PQSQPAQ